1 MVFDQ
6 FSVNPM
12 SQQNRKH
19 AMLAQR
25 PGAPV
30 GEENLDLES
39 VQESTVVLALSDQ
52 EALDAL
58 CFPSTISG

>member
-1 MVFDQ
+1 
-6 FSVNPM
+6 
-12 SQQNRKH
+12 
-19 AMLAQR
+19 MLAQR

-39 VQESTVVLALSDQ
+39 VQESTVFLALSDQ